1 MKNKKIVNVGDLI
14 DNVAKDFELAKLCY
28 GHGTDNAWD
37 EAYFLLAG
45 AAKMLDLELEKF
57 CSMSLNDFPV
67 NKDQLRQILDKRVI
81 ERQPVAYIIGYTY
94 FADLLFKV
102 DTKVLI
108 PRSPFGELIMKRF
121 QPWVNLEK
129 LQRVLDLC
137 TGCGCMAIAT
147 AKYLPNLTVDA
158 IDISLDA
165 LNLAE
170 KNKKIN
176 KVKVDF
182 WQSDLFKKVSN
193 KYDLIISNP
202 PYVGEEEIKDLPM
215 EYLHEPGLALL
226 GGKRGDEM
234 LIDIIENS
242 ARYLSDGGQLI
253 VEVGNSLPLIE
264 KYFKIPFIQLTF
276 EQGMSEVLLFE
287 KIDLE
292 KIFR

>member
-253 VEVGNSLPLIE
+253 VEVGNSLPLIG

-287 KIDLE
+287 KVDLE
-292 KIFR
+292 KVFR